1 MELHLVH
8 FKSEYGGIDRTK
20 RDGLA
25 VLGIFF
31 QIQEEDNNDLDNFI
45 NRLEKVQ
52 HKDDK
57 ENLQPFPLEKL
68 LPRNTDMF
76 YRYDGS
82 LTTPNCD
89 EIVIWTVFKV
99 CTMSHSG
106 PEIFK
111 KSRKRNREIKSIKK
125 IFLRE
130 IAFLAV
136 QKLIFGHF

>member
-1 MELHLVH
+1 MHLVH
-8 FKSEYGGIDRTK
+8 FKSEYGKIDTSK
-20 RDGLA
+20 QDGLA

-106 PEIFK
+106 PENFK
-111 KSRKRNREIKSIKK
+111 KSW
-125 IFLRE
+125 
-130 IAFLAV
+130 
-136 QKLIFGHF
+136 QKNS